1 MIIRKN
7 WINLSESPCLPWKLN
22 LIKYASKIS
31 YGHYGLSNQNIDTFN
46 VLLLKNI
53 NVSNQNRYLCLEVL
67 YLSYQEPQETTKLI
81 VKQYQFYALISMLFA
96 GLTSV
101 VAKAGLKNVS
111 ADTGL
116 AIRTSFVFAFIWIN
130 IFVFNQIKDFLNLT
144 LKDVSFLGVSA
155 LTTTVSWIFYY
166 KAIKIGQVSEVALI
180 DKASIIITI
189 ILSFLFLQEQLTWK
203 ICIGAI
209 LILSGLI
216 TIVWK

>member
-1 MIIRKN
+1 
-7 WINLSESPCLPWKLN
+7 
-22 LIKYASKIS
+22 
-31 YGHYGLSNQNIDTFN
+31 
-46 VLLLKNI
+46 
-53 NVSNQNRYLCLEVL
+53 
-67 YLSYQEPQETTKLI
+67 
-81 VKQYQFYALISMLFA
+81 MLFA

-189 ILSFLFLQEQLTWK
+189 ILSFLFLQEQITWK

-216 TIVWK
+216 TISWK